1 MMIIHMDFMIFKTNI
16 NPTEVDVV
24 RTSLDR
30 IPFIREWTI
39 DVNDVDRVLRVK
51 TSGNFDEEDVMKLL
65 NTCGFHCEELP
76 D

>member
-1 MMIIHMDFMIFKTNI
+1 MIFKTNI
-16 NPTEVDVV
+16 NPTEVDLV
-24 RTSLDR
+24 RSSFDQ

-51 TSGNFDEEDVMKLL
+51 ANGNFDEDDVMKLL
-65 NTCGFHCEELP
+65 NGCGFHCEELP